1 MACRWSDA
9 PTKSANFA
17 HVKRQEGSYS
27 LPGGRLAQARQQGG
41 PIPSALLT
49 VLKELRQLV
58 LDSVEHGAHGVP
70 KDQLLFFFG
79 EVVEVQNRVEQAYS
93 LLNLSVIEAHHALH
107 ARRQLTGEPAQQ
119 LFTRPSCLGSG
130 GSRAA

>member
-17 HVKRQEGSYS
+17 HVRRHERPYS
-27 LPGGRLAQARQQGG
+27 LPPRAGAPCTGKAARRAE
-41 PIPSALLT
+41 SRVSLLT

-93 LLNLSVIEAHHALH
+93 MLNLAVIEAHHALH
-107 ARRQLTGEPAQQ
+107 ARRQLTGEPADQSV
-119 LFTRPSCLGSG
+119 T
-130 GSRAA
+130 